1 MERGRVLELTTSPL
15 STAAV
20 ADVLSPQLI
29 VGRHLLI
36 VDSMIVT
43 FDSSLLIWKSCTRRL
58 SGDFQMESNP
68 QGCQTY
74 KY

>member
-15 STAAV
+15 SAAAV

-43 FDSSLLIWKSCTRRL
+43 SDTSLLIWKSCTRLL
-58 SGDFQMESNP
+58 SGDFQMKSNP
-68 QGCQTY
+68 QGH
-74 KY
+74 